1 MTFAVL
7 GRDGRTGQMGAALAT
22 ASIDAG
28 RVSPWARGVVPSYTK
43 TGAIAMAHAAAAPIL
58 AHRAL
63 DVLEEG
69 RPLSEIEGELRAI
82 DPNFEWRQMSV
93 LTAQGELWVRTG
105 EACYPYAGHASGSDW
120 IASGNALAGPQVVEA
135 MADAM
140 EAGRDLDLANRLL
153 TALESG
159 RAAGGQGNPETGES
173 LPELSAVLY
182 AVDGKSPMA
191 VVDLRVDYDP
201 SALERLRQLYEHV
214 QPLDWYFPVMWER
227 PWDLLDEALA
237 RGAFDA
243 SPLE

>member
-7 GRDGRTGQMGAALAT
+7 GRDARTGQIGGALAT
-22 ASIDAG
+22 ASIDSG
-28 RVSPWARGVVPSYTK
+28 RVSPWARGVVPRYTE

-63 DVLEEG
+63 DVLEQG
-69 RPLSEIEGELRAI
+69 QPLADIEGELRAI

-93 LTAQGELWVRTG
+93 LTAKGELWVRTG
-105 EACYPYAGHASGSDW
+105 ETCYPYAGHASGADW
-120 IASGNALAGPQVVEA
+120 IASGNALSGPRVVEA

-140 EAGRDLDLANRLL
+140 EAGRGLELADRLL
-153 TALESG
+153 TALEAG
-159 RAAGGQGNPETGES
+159 RDAGGQGNVETGES

-182 AVDGKSPMA
+182 VVDGVSPMA

-201 SALERLRQLYEHV
+201 SALEQLRKLYKHV
-214 QPLDWYFPVMWER
+214 KPLDWYFPVMWDR
-227 PWDLLDEALA
+227 PWDLLEEAAA

>member
-7 GRDGRTGQMGAALAT
+7 GRDARTGQIGGALAT
-22 ASIDAG
+22 ASIDSG
-28 RVSPWARGVVPSYTK
+28 RVSPWARGVVPRYTE

-63 DVLEEG
+63 DVLEQG
-69 RPLSEIEGELRAI
+69 RPLAEIEGELRAI

-93 LTAQGELWVRTG
+93 LTAKGELWVRTG
-105 EACYPYAGHASGSDW
+105 ETCYPYAGHDSGADW
-120 IASGNALAGPQVVEA
+120 IVSGNALSGPRVVEA

-140 EAGRDLDLANRLL
+140 EAGRDLELADRLL
-153 TALESG
+153 TALEAG
-159 RAAGGQGNPETGES
+159 RDAGGQGNVETGES

-182 AVDGKSPMA
+182 VVDGASPMA

-201 SALERLRQLYEHV
+201 SALERLRKLYQHV
-214 QPLDWYFPVMWER
+214 KPLDWYFPVMWDR
-227 PWDLLDEALA
+227 PWDLLEEAA
-237 RGAFDA
+237 ERGAFDA